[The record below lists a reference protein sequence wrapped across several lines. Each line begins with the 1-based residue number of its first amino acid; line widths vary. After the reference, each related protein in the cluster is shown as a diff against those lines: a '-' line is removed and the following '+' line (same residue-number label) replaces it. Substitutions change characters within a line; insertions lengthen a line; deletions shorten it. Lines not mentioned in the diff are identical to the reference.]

1 MPTHMSEREL
11 VLTRLFDAPP
21 ALVFRAYTDPAY
33 LPQWWGP
40 NGFTVTTREIDIR
53 PGGVWRFVMHGPD
66 GTDYDNRIRYQEI
79 VASERLAYDHDGD
92 VDGDP
97 HGFHVVIT
105 LEEEGGKTRLTQRSL
120 FASAEAVEMVKSF
133 GAVELGYQTLG
144 RLEAHLATLR

>member
-1 MPTHMSEREL
+1 MPTHLSDREL

-66 GTDYDNRIRYQEI
+66 GTDYDNRIMYREI
-79 VASERLAYDHDGD
+79 VAPERLAYDHDSD
-92 VDGDP
+92 VEDDP

-105 LEEEGGKTRLTQRSL
+105 LEDVDGKTRLTQRSV

-144 RLEAHLATLR
+144 RLADHLATLQ